1 MPKSSAIDPYL
12 GYYESVSCHW
22 SSAGRKGFKYYGVKE
37 GGEMRLKQT
46 TSSSVVVNTCR
57 RHRKGTRTCKH
68 SQVTV
73 RATPHVTHTHTCM
86 HIGKGMPSEPA
97 DWPSDST
104 GKIDFSLSLSLVFF
118 FFPGGAGQVF
128 NLTL

>member
-22 SSAGRKGFKYYGVKE
+22 SSAGRKGFKYYGAKE

-73 RATPHVTHTHTCM
+73 TATPHVTHTHIHECILVKGCLQNQQ
-86 HIGKGMPSEPA
+86 IGPLTPREKL
-97 DWPSDST
+97 
-104 GKIDFSLSLSLVFF
+104 IFLSLVFF
-118 FFPGGAGQVF
+118 FSREVLGRF
-128 NLTL
+128 LT